1 MPTIKIKL
9 EREELNAVTRR
20 AAEFGTTAEALA
32 FGALSYAM
40 SQIKEDAF
48 RAGVLQAVNDM
59 GGDLPLWSD
68 SAPSA
73 YEGAREAE
81 EPGPQGGPL

>member
-1 MPTIKIKL
+1 MPTIKLKL
-9 EREELNAVTRR
+9 QREELNAVIRR
-20 AAEFGTTAEALA
+20 ATELGTTAEALA

-40 SQIKEDAF
+40 SRIREDAY
-48 RAGVLQAVNDM
+48 RAGVLQAVKDM

-81 EPGPQGGPL
+81 EPGPKGGPL

>member
-9 EREELNAVTRR
+9 QREELDAINRR
-20 AAEFGTTAEALA
+20 ATELGTTAEALA

-40 SQIKEDAF
+40 SRIREDSF
-48 RAGVLQAVNDM
+48 RAGVLQAVKDM

-81 EPGPQGGPL
+81 EPGPQGPPM